1 MNEVIKEITDK
12 LTEFDIATLILTP
25 MYLNDKIALID
36 GRKGFKETA
45 ITISEL
51 ADNLFVENERLE
63 AARNELNRIE
73 SLDDIEQDKAKESL
87 YENYKSVLQKFP
99 EDYQTELKSNMLE
112 GFIKVAKASGAG
124 FLGMGE
130 KIDISERNLIM
141 HLIERFDINVGGKS
155 LDELLSE

>member
-12 LTEFDIATLILTP
+12 LSEFDIASLILTP

-36 GRKGFKETA
+36 GRKGFKEAA

-51 ADNLFVENERLE
+51 ADNLYVEKEKLE
-63 AARNELNRIE
+63 TARKEMNKIE
-73 SLDDIEQDKAKESL
+73 SLDDIEQDKVKEAL
-87 YENYKSVLQKFP
+87 YENYKLVLQKFP
-99 EDYQTELKSNMLE
+99 EDYQTELKNNMLE

-130 KIDISERNLIM
+130 KIDITERNLIM
-141 HLIERFDINVGGKS
+141 HLIERFDIDLGGKS